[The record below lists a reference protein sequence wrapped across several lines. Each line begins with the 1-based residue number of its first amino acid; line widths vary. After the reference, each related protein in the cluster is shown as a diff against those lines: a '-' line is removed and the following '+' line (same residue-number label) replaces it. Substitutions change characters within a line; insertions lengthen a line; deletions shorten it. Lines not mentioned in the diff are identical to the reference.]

1 MPTVTLRSPAR
12 LSTSSRVHASPPRET
27 TSCAGSWSTACPHRV
42 LRLELRPL
50 AQRRLLPAAPP
61 RVEVAR
67 ALRAVLRHGGGE
79 RDLLPSSQA
88 QLGGALGG
96 AVATGI
102 RLCDQGVAL
111 PDAHQAAERP
121 RTRAR
126 ALLRV
131 HRAAARLA
139 EARPDPLAAAAEL
152 QARRRAARG
161 RPRAPAEAATPLL
174 RVSRRELVPR
184 RRLCV
189 AARARCRARDR
200 RSPGG
205 ALVPVARADRRLH
218 VRALPLGHARA
229 AWELQRVGARG
240 VGPAVRG
247 LVAACHDLGVLQQ

>member
-1 MPTVTLRSPAR
+1 MRPSPTRR
-12 LSTSSRVHASPPRET
+12 STSCRVHASRPREP
-27 TSCAGSWSTACPHRV
+27 TSCAVWWSTVYPDR
-42 LRLELRPL
+42 LLGLELRPL
-50 AQRRLLPAAPP
+50 AQRRLLSAAPP
-61 RVEVAR
+61 RVEMAR

-79 RDLLPSSQA
+79 RDLLPAPQA

-111 PDAHQAAERP
+111 LDAHQTAERP

-161 RPRAPAEAATPLL
+161 RPRAPAEGATPLL

-184 RRLCV
+184 RRLC
-189 AARARCRARDR
+189 
-200 RSPGG
+200 
-205 ALVPVARADRRLH
+205 